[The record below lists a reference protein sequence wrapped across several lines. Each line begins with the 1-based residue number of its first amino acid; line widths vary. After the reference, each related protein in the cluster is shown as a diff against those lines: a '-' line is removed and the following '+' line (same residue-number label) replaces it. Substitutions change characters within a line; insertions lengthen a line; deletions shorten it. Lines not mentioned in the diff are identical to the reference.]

1 VFDNREI
8 YAIVLKMSDK
18 LTITVE
24 VDQTL
29 LNALEPFDYKF
40 DGTSTFDLPN
50 FDAPKRD
57 GSWAIG
63 LIVGPS
69 GTGKSQL
76 LKKHYG
82 ITPDPTWDGKKGIAS
97 QVPYQKLGAV
107 GLNSVPSWCRPYHVL
122 SNGEQFRARMAAM
135 LDTNTS
141 FDEFTSVVDRTI
153 AKSCSHA
160 LQRQIRNDKLT
171 GVVFATCHY
180 DITEWLQ
187 PDWVFDTLTSSLT
200 VGRSLWRRPDVHL
213 SIERCDKGWWSV
225 FKKHHYLSDD
235 LNKSSRCYL
244 AKWNGNPVG
253 FVSVLPMPSGT
264 LKNAWREHRVV
275 VFPDYQG
282 VGIGVRLSDAIA
294 QMYVDEGKRYY
305 SKTAHPRMGEY
316 RNRSKLWKP
325 TVKNMK
331 TRQDYKAG
339 HDRKYS
345 SMAHA
350 DRLCY
355 SHEYIN
361 KS

>member
-1 VFDNREI
+1 
-8 YAIVLKMSDK
+8 MSDK

>member
-1 VFDNREI
+1 MNT
-8 YAIVLKMSDK
+8 
-18 LTITVE
+18 LTVKVE

-29 LNALEPFDYKF
+29 RNALEPFDYKF
-40 DGTSTFDLPN
+40 DGTSVFNLPD
-50 FDAPKRD
+50 FDAPNRD

-82 ITPDPTWDGKKGIAS
+82 ITADPSWDASKGIAS

-135 LDTNTS
+135 LDSNTS

-160 LQRQIRNDKLT
+160 IQRQIRNDKLT

-200 VGRSLWRRPDVHL
+200 VGRSLWRRPEIKLD
-213 SIERCDKGWWSV
+213 IEKCDKGWWSV

-235 LNKSSRCYL
+235 LNKSSRCYI

-275 VFPDYQG
+275 VLPDYQG
-282 VGIGVRLSDAIA
+282 VGLGVRLSDAIG

-316 RNRSKLWKP
+316 RNKSELWKP
-325 TVKNMK
+325 TTKNMMK
-331 TRQDYKAG
+331 RQDYKAG
-339 HDRKYS
+339 HDGKYS
-345 SMAHA
+345 RQEHA
-350 DRLCY
+350 DRYCY
-355 SHEYIN
+355 SHEYIC
-361 KS
+361 KSS